1 MKSIILAAGYATRL
15 YPLTENQP
23 KPLLP
28 VAGKPMLNYIME
40 KIEEVSNIDEVFVVT
55 NNKFFLTFVQ
65 WKANNEDKFTKKIT
79 IVNDKTKTNEDRLGA
94 IGDIHYVIDT
104 MNIDEELLVIAGD
117 NLFEFSLGEFVDFAK
132 GRSSLAVYDLKD
144 KSKIANKFGCV
155 ELDEESKL
163 IGFEEKPSNPKTT
176 LASTACYF
184 FTKDDVELLENCI
197 KENNKPDNTGDFIQY
212 LSEKKDV
219 FGFVFDEK
227 WFDIGGKEEY
237 EEVNKIYS

>member
-40 KIEEVSNIDEVFVVT
+40 KIEEVSDIDEVFVVT

-94 IGDIHYVIDT
+94 IGDIHYVIDN

-117 NLFEFSLGEFVDFAK
+117 NLFEFSLAKFVDFAQYK
-132 GRSSLAVYDLKD
+132 SPFALIRLIFGYLFFINFEVPSVEPSSTK
-144 KSKIANKFGCV
+144 KT
-155 ELDEESKL
+155 SKL
-163 IGFEEKPSNPKTT
+163 IFLIFLWLNNAFKHCLVFLS
-176 LASTACYF
+176 
-184 FTKDDVELLENCI
+184 LL
-197 KENNKPDNTGDFIQY
+197 
-212 LSEKKDV
+212 
-219 FGFVFDEK
+219 
-227 WFDIGGKEEY
+227 
-237 EEVNKIYS
+237 